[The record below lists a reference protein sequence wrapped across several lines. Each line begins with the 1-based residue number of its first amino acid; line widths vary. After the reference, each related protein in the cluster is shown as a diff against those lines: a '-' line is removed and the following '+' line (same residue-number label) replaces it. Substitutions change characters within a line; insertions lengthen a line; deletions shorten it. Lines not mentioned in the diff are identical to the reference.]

1 MHPSNSPFPYPIGI
15 ALIAGLLFY
24 EAVMR
29 LFSLRSPWGLTVC
42 GLYIVLGI
50 GLLKMY
56 RLARLAIVVFSIL
69 DAAKYGLALLRGFRY
84 WHLMFSLNV
93 FSMFLLYVMIFCYLL
108 STLSEPSMPKAKS
121 FHEKAG

>member
-24 EAVMR
+24 ESVMR

-56 RLARLAIVVFSIL
+56 RLARLAIVVFAIL

-108 STLSEPSMPKAKS
+108 STLSEPSMPKPKS
-121 FHEKAG
+121 